1 MHKKYPNPDPQK
13 CNLNMLTKNLVL
25 LLCLTI
31 FLPCKFTN
39 AAPEVIKQKIDHTVT
54 VFMQNNN
61 VPGLSLAVLKDGK
74 PFLIRGYGYANL
86 ATKTPVDKKTLFGIG
101 SVSKV
106 ITSFALM
113 TLVQEGKMNLSD
125 SILDYV
131 PKAPQQW
138 RNVTIIQL
146 LSHSSGIPQHSGPH
160 LPWIKVWKELAKK
173 NMQFQPGTAVAY
185 NNFGFV
191 VLGRAI
197 ENVSHQSLIDYLSH
211 TIFIPLGMNHTGLPN
226 SLFPPNLAT
235 GYQTKE
241 GQIIP
246 NPNQKSWQQMGGSG
260 GVVSNISDMAKW
272 DNAMSAGKILTPAAY
287 RQMWTPVRL
296 TNGEPAG
303 NQNWAW
309 SLGWQVSSIN
319 GKHRAFKNG
328 AIRGYSSW
336 IERHLDDHVSIII
349 LTNTNHVP
357 LQRLARLIFNQVM
370 NAK

>member
-1 MHKKYPNPDPQK
+1 
-13 CNLNMLTKNLVL
+13 MLKKNLVL

-31 FLPCKFTN
+31 LFPFKFIN
-39 AAPEVIKQKIDHTVT
+39 AAPEVTKQKIDHIVT

-61 VPGLSLAVLKDGK
+61 VPGLALAVLKDGK

-86 ATKTPVDKKTLFGIG
+86 ATNTLVDTKTRFGIG

-106 ITSFALM
+106 ITAFALM
-113 TLVQEGKMNLSD
+113 TLVQEGKINLND

-146 LSHSSGIPQHSGPH
+146 LSHSSGIPQHYGPH
-160 LPWIKVWKELAKK
+160 LPWIKVWNELAKK
-173 NMQFQPGTAVAY
+173 NMQFQPGTAIAY
-185 NNFGFV
+185 NNFGFA

-197 ENVSHQSLIDYLSH
+197 ENVSHQSLIDYLSQ

-241 GQIIP
+241 GNIIP
-246 NPNQKSWQQMGGSG
+246 NPNQKPWQQMGGSG
-260 GVVSNISDMAKW
+260 GIVSNISDMAKW
-272 DNAMSAGKILTPAAY
+272 DIAMSAGEILTSTAY
-287 RQMWTPVRL
+287 RQMWTPVL
-296 TNGEPAG
+296 LKNGKPAG

-319 GKHRAFKNG
+319 GKHLAFKNG

-357 LQRLARLIFNQVM
+357 LQRLAKRIFNQVM
-370 NAK
+370 SAK

>member
-1 MHKKYPNPDPQK
+1 MLKKS
-13 CNLNMLTKNLVL
+13 LVF

-31 FLPCKFTN
+31 FFPFTFTN
-39 AAPEVIKQKIDHTVT
+39 ATPEATKQKIDQVVT
-54 VFMQNNN
+54 AFMQNNH

-74 PFLIRGYGYANL
+74 PFLIKGYGYANI
-86 ATKTPVDKKTLFGIG
+86 ATKSLVDTQTLFGIG

-106 ITSFALM
+106 ITAFALM
-113 TLVQEGKMNLSD
+113 TLVQEGKINLND

-138 RNVTIIQL
+138 RNVTIRQL
-146 LSHSSGIPQHSGPH
+146 LSHSSGIPQHHGPH
-160 LPWIKVWKELAKK
+160 LPWIKVWSDLAKK
-173 NMQFQPGTAVAY
+173 NMQFQPGTAIAY
-185 NNFGFV
+185 NNFGFA

-197 ENVSHQSLIDYLSH
+197 ENVSHQSLIDYLSQ
-211 TIFIPLGMNHTGLPN
+211 TIFIPLGMNHTGLPD

-235 GYQTKE
+235 GYQVKE
-241 GQIIP
+241 GRITP
-246 NPNQKSWQQMGGSG
+246 NPNQKPWQQMGGSG
-260 GVVSNISDMAKW
+260 GIVSNISDMSKW
-272 DNAMSAGKILTPAAY
+272 DNAMSAGKILTPSTY
-287 RQMWTPVRL
+287 RQMWAPVFL
-296 TNGEPAG
+296 KNGEPAG

-319 GKHRAFKNG
+319 GKHLAFKNG

-357 LQRLARLIFNQVM
+357 LKRLAQRIFNQVM
-370 NAK
+370 NIK